1 MKKRFR
7 DVIGDTPFIPIVEIE
22 HPESVHRLCESLIAG
37 GLFCLE
43 ITLRTPLARTAI
55 RDAATAYPMMA
66 IGAGT
71 ILSGNDIVAAAE
83 DGAAFAVSPG
93 SSRSIYDAAEET
105 TLPLLPG
112 IANPTDAIN
121 ALERDYR
128 YVKFFPAEAG
138 GGVQTI
144 ASFSGPFPSLRMC
157 PTGGLTLTNSKDYLS
172 LQNVF
177 AVAGS
182 WVTTREAIVSG
193 EWEEIRARAAVAA
206 KLSGY
211 NVTQ

>member
-1 MKKRFR
+1 
-7 DVIGDTPFIPIVEIE
+7 
-22 HPESVHRLCESLIAG
+22 
-37 GLFCLE
+37 
-43 ITLRTPLARTAI
+43 
-55 RDAATAYPMMA
+55 
-66 IGAGT
+66 
-71 ILSGNDIVAAAE
+71 
-83 DGAAFAVSPG
+83 
-93 SSRSIYDAAEET
+93 
-105 TLPLLPG
+105 
-112 IANPTDAIN
+112 
-121 ALERDYR
+121 
-128 YVKFFPAEAG
+128 
-138 GGVQTI
+138 
-144 ASFSGPFPSLRMC
+144 MC